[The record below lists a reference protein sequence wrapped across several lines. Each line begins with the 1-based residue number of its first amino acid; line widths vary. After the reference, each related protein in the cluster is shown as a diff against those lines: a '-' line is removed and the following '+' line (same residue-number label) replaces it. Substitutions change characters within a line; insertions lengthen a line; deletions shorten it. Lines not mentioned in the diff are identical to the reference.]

1 MKRLIALMLVCM
13 LLPVSAFA
21 GGLSGLMGE
30 MQVSLPD
37 PAAVLNVK
45 GSLFKADYAF
55 NSEYLCDAYLYEY
68 ANANVQTYLTAVENA
83 GYQTRPVLI
92 DGQHGYYLS
101 INDQKAMLVPAFSG
115 KLLLLVEK
123 GMAFDG
129 AMIAGTLP
137 SLTEPPAA
145 QPEEPEEDEYVNFTY
160 NGRTYKCTSPMYTN
174 GREPIHNAY
183 KIWLTVHNCPI
194 DSINFTIPDYSAA
207 GDTFTAATTLS
218 VPGLEFYVV
227 EDGSSYGQYYV
238 SDMGAAHSFGFAN
251 STDYY
256 LLKIQSLELDGG
268 VYVIKGTIRAR
279 FLYDTIS
286 YEIDF
291 KVRVP

>member
-1 MKRLIALMLVCM
+1 MKRLIALLMACM

-45 GSLFKADYAF
+45 GSLFKTDYAF

-123 GMAFDG
+123 GMSFDG
-129 AMIAGTLP
+129 TMIAGTLP
-137 SLTEPPAA
+137 SLTDPPAA
-145 QPEEPEEDEYVNFTY
+145 QPEEPEEDEYIHFTY

-194 DSINFTIPDYSAA
+194 DSINFTIPDYAAA
-207 GDTFTAATTLS
+207 GDSFVAARTLT
-218 VPGLEFYVV
+218 VPGLEFYVF
-227 EDGSSYGQYYV
+227 EDGDYGKCYV
-238 SDMGAAHSFGFAN
+238 SELGEFHSFGFAN

-256 LLKIQSLELDGG
+256 VLNVESVELDGG